1 MSFIDRVQIKLASG
15 KGGSGV
21 VHFNRSRSSPRAGP
35 DGGDGGQGGN
45 VVLSPTIRFRDLS
58 HLKPLSLYK
67 AGDGQPGGERRKKGA
82 KGKDL
87 SIKVPYG
94 TICCDVNGQVLMEL
108 DQEDENFLIGG
119 RGGKGNGFFK
129 TARLQAPQQ
138 SQPGEKGQK
147 KTVWL
152 EMKWRSDACLIGLRG
167 SGKSSLI
174 YQLHPRLRSKKT
186 KPSSIPCQFSIPLQN
201 SVNSSLLLVDLPG
214 LSASTCQFLRQ
225 AERSRLLIFVISLK
239 SNSPYKVYQSLKTE
253 LLKSDQKN
261 GTELNKKP
269 RLVVLTDEQL
279 DFKVEPPL
287 WDCPVKKVSSS
298 SVNSQVVQELL
309 DEISKV

>member
-45 VVLSPTIRFRDLS
+45 VVLSPTIRFRDLF

-67 AGDGQPGGERRKKGA
+67 ADDGQTGGERRKKGA

-87 SIKVPYG
+87 SIKVPCG

-108 DQEDENFLIGG
+108 DQEDKNFLIGG

-129 TARLQAPQQ
+129 TARLQAPQL
-138 SQPGEKGQK
+138 SQPGEKGQR

-239 SNSPYKVYQSLKTE
+239 SNSPHKVYQSLKTE